1 MAPYKVAYTGQ
12 ENINVIL
19 KESAETMDEVVVT
32 GYQTL
37 RKSDVVGSVSTVK
50 DSEVMMTVDTS
61 IEQ

>member
-32 GYQTL
+32 GYRTL
-37 RKSDVVGSVSTVK
+37 RKSDVL
-50 DSEVMMTVDTS
+50 
-61 IEQ
+61 